1 MKEKY
6 EYFIGFLYNGY
17 KVKPLCIMLSKSST
31 YVKSYDGQIKSMY
44 FLIENDDLIEK
55 YHTIWDK
62 VWPDIK

>member
-1 MKEKY
+1 
-6 EYFIGFLYNGY
+6 
-17 KVKPLCIMLSKSST
+17 MLSKSST